1 MRKLR
6 VDERIIQLVQAIYWN
21 VRSKASIENFFN
33 DSARWSESG
42 LRPQLTPFH
51 HGFEAISLKFIK
63 GCPWELL
70 YGDNLVIIAE
80 SAEELCRKLTS
91 WKAKLENKFFRV
103 NMKKIRVIFR
113 SLNVETLINCGV

>member
-33 DSARWSESG
+33 DSACWSESG
-42 LRPQLTPFH
+42 LRPQSTSLH

-63 GCPWELL
+63 VCPWELL
-70 YGDNLVIIAE
+70 YGDDLVIIAE
-80 SAEELCRKLTS
+80 SVEELCPKLTS
-91 WKAKLENKFFRV
+91 WKAKLENKVFRV